1 MQEFVELADWFG
13 WRLPY
18 EPVVVDSLAT
28 PTFKVKGRRQVS
40 FSTNNYLGIAT
51 SPRMKAAAIRGIEAY
66 GVGNSDSRLL
76 GGNLAL
82 YGELERKIAR
92 SNGKSH
98 AILFATGYL
107 ANLGTLSTLPRAAQT
122 ARVFGFTTK
131 REYSYAYFSDEYN
144 HISIREG
151 MRLSG
156 ARRYSYRHLDLDHL
170 EKLLRQSTETAKII
184 VTDGVFSQ
192 DGDIA
197 PIPDL
202 LRLAERWDAMLYV
215 DDAHGTG
222 VLGAA
227 GGGVPEHFKAASERL
242 IYMGTLSKAYGSIG
256 GYVAAHGLITE
267 ILRMSC
273 PAYGF
278 TATLPPD
285 QAMVI
290 STAIDVARDEPERRQ
305 RLWDNQRYFVRRMA
319 DLPYRLVATQTPI
332 VPLWLGDEAK
342 AEQLALAIRR
352 EGIHVD
358 AIRFPAVPIKSARL
372 RIQMN
377 AGHRREDIDHLI
389 DVLERHQHVV
399 EAARRFV
406 PASDK
411 PVTTARSRRPILSF
425 GFGRMARMAAVA
437 LSRVGTQRDR
447 VAIIPSVM
455 PWTAPAPAH
464 GFYAV
469 NPHVLSRH
477 HDRKSRLSGAAA
489 PTDRAGTERRDLRD
503 PRRAPDAGTQQFV
516 TAPDHGA
523 RRRSAVPRCGSSC
536 AHRS

>member
-1 MQEFVELADWFG
+1 VNEFVELADWFG
-13 WRLPY
+13 WRSPY
-18 EPVVVDSLAT
+18 EPAVVDSLPT
-28 PTFKVKGRRQVS
+28 PTFTVKNTQQVS
-40 FSTNNYLGIAT
+40 FSTNNYLGIAN
-51 SPRMKAAAIRGIEAY
+51 SPRMKAAAIRGIEAF

-107 ANLGTLSTLPRAAQT
+107 TNLGVLSTLPRATQT
-122 ARVFGFTTK
+122 ARVYGFSAS
-131 REYSYAYFSDEYN
+131 RDYSYAYFSDEYN

-156 ARRYSYRHLDLDHL
+156 ARRYSYRHRDLDHL
-170 EKLLRQSTETAKII
+170 ERLLRQSDATSKII

-222 VLGAA
+222 VLGAS
-227 GGGVPEHFKAASERL
+227 GGGVLDHFSATSERL
-242 IYMGTLSKAYGSIG
+242 IYMATLSKAYGSIG
-256 GYVAAHGLITE
+256 GYVASHALITE

-290 STAIDVARDEPERRQ
+290 STAIDVVRDEPERRQ
-305 RLWDNQRYFVRRMA
+305 RLWDNQRYFVKRMA
-319 DLPYRLVATQTPI
+319 DLSFRLVSTETPI
-332 VPLWLGDEAK
+332 VPIWLGDEDRTQ
-342 AEQLALAIRR
+342 QLALAIRA

-358 AIRFPAVPIKSARL
+358 SIRFPAVPIKSARL

-377 AGHRREDIDHLI
+377 AGHRREHIDHLV
-389 DVLERHQHVV
+389 DVLKRHQHL
-399 EAARRFV
+399 AAPPRSFV
-406 PASDK
+406 
-411 PVTTARSRRPILSF
+411 
-425 GFGRMARMAAVA
+425 AAN
-437 LSRVGTQRDR
+437 GT
-447 VAIIPSVM
+447 M
-455 PWTAPAPAH
+455 
-464 GFYAV
+464 AV
-469 NPHVLSRH
+469 N
-477 HDRKSRLSGAAA
+477 A
-489 PTDRAGTERRDLRD
+489 
-503 PRRAPDAGTQQFV
+503 
-516 TAPDHGA
+516 
-523 RRRSAVPRCGSSC
+523 
-536 AHRS
+536 

>member
-1 MQEFVELADWFG
+1 LADWFG
-13 WRLPY
+13 WRSPY
-18 EPVVVDSLAT
+18 EPAVVDSLPT
-28 PTFKVKGRRQVS
+28 PTFTVKNTQQVS
-40 FSTNNYLGIAT
+40 FSTNNYLGIAN

-107 ANLGTLSTLPRAAQT
+107 TNIGVLSTLPRATQI
-122 ARVFGFTTK
+122 ARVYGFSAS
-131 REYSYAYFSDEYN
+131 RDYSYAYFSDEYN

-156 ARRYSYRHLDLDHL
+156 ARRYSYRHRDLDHL
-170 EKLLRQSTETAKII
+170 EKLLRQSDATSKII

-202 LRLAERWDAMLYV
+202 LHLAERFDAMLYV

-222 VLGAA
+222 VLGPS
-227 GGGVPEHFKAASERL
+227 GGGILDHFSATSERL
-242 IYMGTLSKAYGSIG
+242 IYMATLSKAYGSIG
-256 GYVAAHGLITE
+256 GYVASHALITE

-290 STAIDVARDEPERRQ
+290 STAIDVVRDEPERRQ
-305 RLWDNQRYFVRRMA
+305 RLWDNQRYFVKRMA
-319 DLPYRLVATQTPI
+319 DLSFRLVSTETPI
-332 VPLWLGDEAK
+332 VPIWLGDEDRTQ
-342 AEQLALAIRR
+342 QLALAIRA

-358 AIRFPAVPIKSARL
+358 SIRFPAVPIKSARL
-372 RIQMN
+372 RVQLN
-377 AGHRREDIDHLI
+377 AGHRREHIDHLV
-389 DVLERHQHVV
+389 DVLERHQHL
-399 EAARRFV
+399 AAPPRSFV
-406 PASDK
+406 AANG
-411 PVTTARSRRPILSF
+411 T
-425 GFGRMARMAAVA
+425 MAANA
-437 LSRVGTQRDR
+437 
-447 VAIIPSVM
+447 
-455 PWTAPAPAH
+455 
-464 GFYAV
+464 
-469 NPHVLSRH
+469 
-477 HDRKSRLSGAAA
+477 
-489 PTDRAGTERRDLRD
+489 
-503 PRRAPDAGTQQFV
+503 
-516 TAPDHGA
+516 
-523 RRRSAVPRCGSSC
+523 
-536 AHRS
+536 

>member
-1 MQEFVELADWFG
+1 VQEFVELADWFG
-13 WRLPY
+13 WRVPH

-28 PTFKVKGRRQVS
+28 PTFEVKGRPQVS
-40 FSTNNYLGIAT
+40 FSTNNYLGLAT
-51 SPRMKAAAIRGIEAY
+51 SPRMKAAAIRGVEAY

-92 SNGKSH
+92 SKGKSH

-107 ANLGTLSTLPRAAQT
+107 ANLGALSTLPRAAQI
-122 ARVFGFTTK
+122 ARVFGFTTS

-222 VLGAA
+222 VLGAS
-227 GGGVPEHFKAASERL
+227 GGGVLEHFKAASERL

-256 GYVAAHGLITE
+256 GYIAAHGLITE
-267 ILRMSC
+267 ILRMSS

-290 STAIDVARDEPERRQ
+290 STAIDVALDEPERRQ
-305 RLWDNQRYFVRRMA
+305 RLWDNQRYFVKRMV
-319 DLPYRLVATQTPI
+319 DLSYRLVSTQTPI
-332 VPLWLGDEAK
+332 IPLWLGDEAK
-342 AEQLALAIRR
+342 AAQLALAVRQ

-358 AIRFPAVPIKSARL
+358 AISFPAVPLKSARL

-377 AGHRREDIDHLI
+377 AGHRREDIDHLVE
-389 DVLERHQHVV
+389 VLKLHQHLA
-399 EAARRFV
+399 EPARRLV
-406 PASDK
+406 AASGRTCGDDLPAALASGLHG
-411 PVTTARSRRPILSF
+411 VRSGRSR
-425 GFGRMARMAAVA
+425 
-437 LSRVGTQRDR
+437 Q
-447 VAIIPSVM
+447 
-455 PWTAPAPAH
+455 H
-464 GFYAV
+464 Q
-469 NPHVLSRH
+469 
-477 HDRKSRLSGAAA
+477 
-489 PTDRAGTERRDLRD
+489 RAGEK
-503 PRRAPDAGTQQFV
+503 RARNQT
-516 TAPDHGA
+516 
-523 RRRSAVPRCGSSC
+523 
-536 AHRS
+536 HRQRL

>member
-1 MQEFVELADWFG
+1 VNELVELADWFG
-13 WRLPY
+13 WRSPY
-18 EPVVVDSLAT
+18 DPAVVDSLPT
-28 PTFKVKGRRQVS
+28 PTFTVKNNQQVS

-51 SPRMKAAAIRGIEAY
+51 SPRMKAAAVRGIEAY

-107 ANLGTLSTLPRAAQT
+107 TNLGVLSTLPRATQI
-122 ARVFGFTTK
+122 ARVYGFTAS

-156 ARRYSYRHLDLDHL
+156 VRRYSYRHRDLDHL
-170 EKLLRQSTETAKII
+170 EKLLRQSDATSKII

-197 PIPDL
+197 PLPDL
-202 LRLAERWDAMLYV
+202 LRLAERWDTMVYI

-222 VLGAA
+222 VLGAS
-227 GGGVPEHFKAASERL
+227 GGGILDHFSLASERL
-242 IYMGTLSKAYGSIG
+242 IYMATLSKAYGSIG
-256 GYVAAHGLITE
+256 GYVASHALITE

-290 STAIDVARDEPERRQ
+290 STAIDVVRDEPERRQ
-305 RLWDNQRYFVRRMA
+305 RLWDNQRYFVKRMA
-319 DLPYRLVATQTPI
+319 DLSFRLVSTETPI
-332 VPLWLGDEAK
+332 VPIWLGDE
-342 AEQLALAIRR
+342 ERTQQLALAIRA

-358 AIRFPAVPIKSARL
+358 SIRFPAVPIKSARL

-377 AGHRREDIDHLI
+377 AGHRREHMDHLV
-389 DVLERHQHVV
+389 DVLKRHQHFT
-399 EAARRFV
+399 EAPRSFV
-406 PASDK
+406 A
-411 PVTTARSRRPILSF
+411 AN
-425 GFGRMARMAAVA
+425 GGMAANV
-437 LSRVGTQRDR
+437 
-447 VAIIPSVM
+447 
-455 PWTAPAPAH
+455 
-464 GFYAV
+464 
-469 NPHVLSRH
+469 
-477 HDRKSRLSGAAA
+477 
-489 PTDRAGTERRDLRD
+489 
-503 PRRAPDAGTQQFV
+503 
-516 TAPDHGA
+516 
-523 RRRSAVPRCGSSC
+523 
-536 AHRS
+536 